1 MKQSLK
7 TCLPLGEGGCEQ
19 SEQTEG
25 GKQGCAPFSRLGR
38 QSPQGAFYCPCGQ
51 FTLSPKGEPRINAN
65 GSVLTVNNKLSY

>member
-25 GKQGCAPFSRLGR
+25 GRK
-38 QSPQGAFYCPCGQ
+38 QSPPLVAYGDS
-51 FTLSPKGEPRINAN
+51 SPKGESRINVN
-65 GSVLTVNNKLSY
+65 GSVLTVNNKSSCLKKSVL

>member
-25 GKQGCAPFSRLGR
+25 GNKAVPPLVAYGDS
-38 QSPQGAFYCPCGQ
+38 
-51 FTLSPKGEPRINAN
+51 SPKGEPRINAN
-65 GSVLTVNNKLSY
+65 GSVLKW

>member
-25 GKQGCAPFSRLGR
+25 GNKAVAPFSRLRR
-38 QSPQGAFYCPCGQ
+38 QFPQGGTKNQREWQCSDLG
-51 FTLSPKGEPRINAN
+51 
-65 GSVLTVNNKLSY
+65 

>member
-25 GKQGCAPFSRLGR
+25 RGTKL
-38 QSPQGAFYCPCGQ
+38 SPPLVAYGDS
-51 FTLSPKGEPRINAN
+51 SPKGEPRINAN

>member
-25 GKQGCAPFSRLGR
+25 GMLHWIHIIENVILNLCRLLKIIGR
-38 QSPQGAFYCPCGQ
+38 
-51 FTLSPKGEPRINAN
+51 I
-65 GSVLTVNNKLSY
+65 

>member
-25 GKQGCAPFSRLGR
+25 GCYIGFIL
-38 QSPQGAFYCPCGQ
+38 
-51 FTLSPKGEPRINAN
+51 
-65 GSVLTVNNKLSY
+65 

>member
-25 GKQGCAPFSRLGR
+25 GNKAVAPFSRLRR
-38 QSPQGAFYCPCGQ
+38 QFPQGGTKNQREWQCSDREQ
-51 FTLSPKGEPRINAN
+51 
-65 GSVLTVNNKLSY
+65 

>member
-25 GKQGCAPFSRLGR
+25 GNKAVPPLVAYGDS
-38 QSPQGAFYCPCGQ
+38 
-51 FTLSPKGEPRINAN
+51 SPKGGPRINAN
-65 GSVLTVNNKLSY
+65 GSVLTVNNKSSYLKKSML

>member
-25 GKQGCAPFSRLGR
+25 GKQGCEFEL
-38 QSPQGAFYCPCGQ
+38 
-51 FTLSPKGEPRINAN
+51 
-65 GSVLTVNNKLSY
+65 